1 MGRRKT
7 EINEVSENT
16 MQIKITPEIEKEL
29 ILLAKKDNNKAIVKF
44 LTDQYYQAQ
53 SFRIMAENQAR
64 SLSQNAD
71 EAADEDHPEFIK
83 AQLKNARYQ
92 EELNKQY
99 IDVVT
104 DNIPLCI
111 WMKKI
116 KGVGPIMSAYIY
128 SRFELT
134 ENRHCGDFISYAG
147 LNDNNV
153 PWLGKDKAHAIIIKI
168 KKVYKN
174 HMEAISDIIRDA
186 VGENNFNKVIKG
198 ITTAAKKGKDFSL
211 SLDEIEDEIDSVM
224 KKIDRTWYPIDLI
237 SLEGDSIVISRYFDS
252 WVQWLVH
259 EDYATDY
266 IYNAV
271 HHETGRKAS
280 LIKRGTFNSWN
291 RKTASNRKKYVTISD
306 VESFIAKPPYN
317 KDLKMKMWFL
327 SDIFVRNKNRGSKY
341 GELYDDRLQYEIE
354 KNEKKEYADQ
364 AANLLETKNFT
375 NKEVIATLKDGRL
388 VDSHLKRRAKRFAA
402 KIFLSHVYEAMYWEK
417 YHTPVPDPFAL
428 AYLEHED
435 YIAPEVDYHEWL

>member
-1 MGRRKT
+1 MGRRKL
-7 EINEVSENT
+7 NSEVSENT
-16 MQIKITPEIEKEL
+16 MQVKLTSGIEQEL
-29 ILLAKKDNNKAIVKF
+29 IKLAKRPDNRSTIKF

-64 SLSQNAD
+64 SLFQNAD

-99 IDVVT
+99 LEVIT
-104 DNIPLCI
+104 DNIPLCV

-134 ENRHCGDFISYAG
+134 EGRHCGDFISYAG

-153 PWLGKDKAHAIIIKI
+153 PWLGTAKAHIIIVKI
-168 KKVYKN
+168 KNEYQKA
-174 HMEAISDIIRDA
+174 MESISDIIKDA

-198 ITTAAKKGKDFSL
+198 IVTAAKNRDDFSL
-211 SLDEIEDEIDSVM
+211 NLNEIEKEINDVM
-224 KKIDRTWYPIDLI
+224 FKIDRTWYPIDLFE
-237 SLEGDSIVISRYFDS
+237 LEGDSIIISKYFDS

-259 EDYATDY
+259 DDYATSY

-271 HHETGRKAS
+271 HEETGRKAS

-291 RKTASNRKKYVTISD
+291 KKKASNRKKYITISD

-341 GELYDDRLQYEIE
+341 GELYDDRLQYEME
-354 KNEKKEYADQ
+354 KNERREYADQ
-364 AANLLETKNFT
+364 AAQLLATKNIT
-375 NKEVIATLKDGRL
+375 KKEVRATLEDGKL
-388 VDSHLKRRAKRFAA
+388 IDSHLKKRAKRFAS

-417 YHTPVPDPFAL
+417 YHTKVPDPFAL
-428 AYLEHED
+428 AYLGHED
-435 YIAPEVDYHEWL
+435 YIAPEVDYHECL